1 MTIVVE
7 RSHVAAAPKYEH
19 VLKSGTVAIGVVVG
33 GLAACAVVS
42 AFLTSPVIGLGL
54 LVVAAVIGVLDARY
68 ATATRITIDERGVTL
83 GYWKRE
89 KTFAP
94 KSVSV
99 RNDVPHSRLMLSRR
113 GKRRTLAR
121 FHDSRGAA
129 VRALMDAGV
138 EVISY

>member
-7 RSHVAAAPKYEH
+7 RSHVGAAQKYEH
-19 VLKSGTVAIGVVVG
+19 GLKSGTVAIGVVVG

-42 AFLTSPVIGLGL
+42 AFMTSPAIGLGL
-54 LVVAAVIGVLDARY
+54 LVVAAAIGVLDARY

-83 GYWKRE
+83 GYWMRE

-113 GKRRTLAR
+113 GKRRMIAR
-121 FHDSRGAA
+121 FNDSRGAA

>member
-7 RSHVAAAPKYEH
+7 RSHAAAVQKYEH
-19 VLKSGTVAIGVVVG
+19 ALKSGTIAIGVVVG

-42 AFLTSPVIGLGL
+42 AFMTSPVIGFGL
-54 LVVAAVIGVLDARY
+54 LVVTAVVGVLDARY

-89 KTFAP
+89 KTFP
-94 KSVSV
+94 PRSVSV
-99 RNDVPHSRLMLSRR
+99 RNDVPHGRIMLTRR
-113 GKRRTLAR
+113 RKRRVLAR
-121 FHDSRGAA
+121 FHDARGAA

-138 EVISY
+138 EVVSY